1 MSKMNLPEFDP
12 DEKVEI
18 KEEELQKMNDQQKKA
33 EELSKQKRMKDKVDF
48 EEKIKRAGE
57 AVKVK
62 KGSKKYFRAVARA
75 IGRWLIIP
83 KQIER

>member
-1 MSKMNLPEFDP
+1 
-12 DEKVEI
+12 
-18 KEEELQKMNDQQKKA
+18 
-33 EELSKQKRMKDKVDF
+33 MKDKVDF

-83 KQIER
+83 K